1 MPDKEGSEDNKST
14 KSVVN
19 KKQKQM
25 MGEMKQQ
32 KQIIPSGQGLTDYSK
47 VPKVTG
53 LGGGGGGTNSITDAA
68 PGKSLKKRVK
78 DVGKILTFPL
88 HKRRK
93 DSTEKFA
100 SEEVAIANSMSGGG
114 IAGSVEAGDEPPVKK
129 KKKTYAYGG
138 TGSRKMWMNNK

>member
-1 MPDKEGSEDNKST
+1 MKTFKQFQESVDK
-14 KSVVN
+14 
-19 KKQKQM
+19 
-25 MGEMKQQ
+25 
-32 KQIIPSGQGLTDYSK
+32 K
-47 VPKVTG
+47 VPPLPG
-53 LGGGGGGTNSITDAA
+53 LGGGGGGTDSIMA
-68 PGKSLKKRVK
+68 PGTSKSLKKRVG
-78 DVGKILTFPL
+78 DVAKVLTFPF

-93 DSTEKFA
+93 DPTEKFA

>member
-1 MPDKEGSEDNKST
+1 MKTFNQFQED
-14 KSVVN
+14 
-19 KKQKQM
+19 M
-25 MGEMKQQ
+25 
-32 KQIIPSGQGLTDYSK
+32 SK
-47 VPKVTG
+47 LPG
-53 LGGGGGGTNSITDAA
+53 LGGGGGGTNSITDTA
-68 PGKSLKKRVK
+68 PGKSLKKRVG
-78 DVGKILTFPL
+78 DVAKVLTFPF

-93 DSTEKFA
+93 DPTEKFA